1 MNITPKFPIAD
12 VHHDRDMSVLS
23 ALIYRAPMMLLKIL
37 PMVVDYTKG
46 KIISRCQKVAKS
58 NELNQQSETCD
69 FCLLCRG

>member
-46 KIISRCQKVAKS
+46 KIYLGTWHILAVNPTPQRAGTSYH
-58 NELNQQSETCD
+58 
-69 FCLLCRG
+69 G